1 MIRLRAPAAAGQ
13 FYPENKEELNALLDT
28 LFMGSEKEH
37 NAIAGVTPH
46 AGLMYS
52 GSTAAQTWNN
62 VDVSKTIV
70 LVGPDHTGASQG
82 ETCVDTSD
90 AWKTPLGI
98 VPVDV
103 PLAKALAGEFTDN
116 GRAHSGEHS
125 LEVQLPLIQRVA
137 PEARIVPIMMGDQSL
152 GSSQKLAAA
161 LAKRDVTVVA
171 SSDYSHYVSPHK
183 AKEDDNYAI
192 EALCKL
198 DVDGFYSR
206 ILEMDITSCGYG
218 PQAVAALYAKEKGA
232 TRGLMLDYS
241 TSPGDRV
248 VGYASIVF
256 L

>member
-1 MIRLRAPAAAGQ
+1 MRAPAVAGQ
-13 FYPENKEELNALLDT
+13 FYPADSKELNALLDT

-46 AGLMYS
+46 AGLVYS

-62 VDVSKTIV
+62 VDLSKTIV
-70 LVGPDHTGASQG
+70 LVGPDHTGKGQG

-90 AWKTPLGI
+90 AWETPLGS
-98 VPVDV
+98 VGVDV
-103 PLAKALAGEFTDN
+103 PIAKALASEFSDN
-116 GRAHSGEHS
+116 GEAHSDEHS
-125 LEVQLPLIQRVA
+125 LEVQLPLIQRIA
-137 PEARIVPIMMGDQSL
+137 PKARIVPVMMGDQSL

-161 LAKRDVTVVA
+161 LAKHDVTVVA
-171 SSDYSHYVSPHK
+171 SSDYSHYVTPHK
-183 AKEDDNYAI
+183 AKENDGYAI

-198 DVDGFYSR
+198 DVNGFYSR
-206 ILEMDITSCGYG
+206 ILEMDITTCGYG

-232 TRGLMLDYS
+232 TKGVLLEYS